1 MHVIDVVPAAVRVTF
16 HRAFDQLADP
26 CGAIARLAAVAQI
39 DRILTSGGEG
49 SPMARCERLHEYQEL
64 AGSRLTIIA
73 GGGVD
78 EELLR
83 LLAQRQIMRE
93 VHVGRAAREGQRVDG
108 AVSAASV
115 RRLRTLLDS
124 AN

>member
-1 MHVIDVVPAAVRVTF
+1 M
-16 HRAFDQLADP
+16 
-26 CGAIARLAAVAQI
+26 AQI

-78 EELLR
+78 EEVLR
-83 LLAQRQIMRE
+83 LLAQRKVMRE
-93 VHVGRAAREGQRVDG
+93 VHVGRAAREGQSVDG
-108 AVSAASV
+108 AVSAGLGPAAAHAPGFCELSAIP
-115 RRLRTLLDS
+115 RLTIARMC
-124 AN
+124 

>member
-1 MHVIDVVPAAVRVTF
+1 MNPRKPAAASRFRRTNL
-16 HRAFDQLADP
+16 RN
-26 CGAIARLAAVAQI
+26 
-39 DRILTSGGEG
+39 
-49 SPMARCERLHEYQEL
+49 EYQRL

-93 VHVGRAAREGQRVDG
+93 IHVGRAAREGQRLDG
-108 AVSAASV
+108 AVSAAAV

-124 AN
+124 AD